1 MNIYE
6 ERRSR
11 VLSQLAFGEMMVL
24 YSGESVPCSMD
35 EGYAFEA
42 NHHFF
47 YLTGLRREEYGAGH
61 CQYPSPGAC
70 GSCLSKS
77 RFPRWNAGRAAA

>member
-11 VLSQLAFGEMMVL
+11 VLSQLVFGEMMVL

-35 EGYAFEA
+35 EAMPLKQTIISFI
-42 NHHFF
+42 
-47 YLTGLRREEYGAGH
+47 
-61 CQYPSPGAC
+61 
-70 GSCLSKS
+70 
-77 RFPRWNAGRAAA
+77 

>member
-35 EGYAFEA
+35 EG
-42 NHHFF
+42 
-47 YLTGLRREEYGAGH
+47 L
-61 CQYPSPGAC
+61 
-70 GSCLSKS
+70 
-77 RFPRWNAGRAAA
+77 